1 MMRRAPARQ
10 HMRHSCLVTYLAAQ
24 GMHGYICDLS
34 KDEGLV
40 TWSSCG
46 RALMLFWK
54 GYATHLSRVQTY
66 LWDKRKSSDTVSQP
80 REFRRAEV

>member
-1 MMRRAPARQ
+1 MICRASAQQ
-10 HMRHSCLVTYLAAQ
+10 HVRHPCLVTYLAAQ
-24 GMHGYICDLS
+24 GMRNHIYDLS
-34 KDEGLV
+34 EDEGLV

-66 LWDKRKSSDTVSQP
+66 L
-80 REFRRAEV
+80 